1 MDVPIRSVLVAVL
14 FPVFGRQHGKVQGF
28 LGPAR
33 QAFHRA
39 RCFRAIE
46 VLQYVVTQHQ
56 IVAPLAPEGIERSKL
71 AAAALT
77 RVFAPVES
85 VDTNPRPGAPQ
96 SCVQK
101 TKTAPRIEHR
111 ANSTIKHVKIAGN
124 KRAHPL
130 EIIWF
135 GNARLWRFV
144 VTLVITLIK
153 TLFSHRSFSQWAGLW
168 FRAAAKLIAVFYGSL
183 SCAPGRKP
191 AVETNPNPTLP
202 PIRQVIWSAGVIAL
216 MLNAGCARH
225 LDETEVTDRFW
236 AAVAKQRIEQAQFYL
251 RAGEAELLDHRSPL
265 LEISN
270 HSIGRIVI
278 DGQQAAITTTL
289 ALRGSSSEI
298 SSLTI
303 LAREGEYWRVDY
315 AATLKNFEAGRQL
328 LALQERVA
336 ALASTVE
343 QGIAQAGD
351 EVRRALPILEQELS
365 RLQSQLEA
373 QMPALQASL
382 GDFLQRLEE
391 TLEKAPPISTEDH
404 GITAA
409 PDKPL
414 PL

>member
-1 MDVPIRSVLVAVL
+1 
-14 FPVFGRQHGKVQGF
+14 
-28 LGPAR
+28 
-33 QAFHRA
+33 
-39 RCFRAIE
+39 
-46 VLQYVVTQHQ
+46 
-56 IVAPLAPEGIERSKL
+56 
-71 AAAALT
+71 
-77 RVFAPVES
+77 
-85 VDTNPRPGAPQ
+85 
-96 SCVQK
+96 
-101 TKTAPRIEHR
+101 
-111 ANSTIKHVKIAGN
+111 
-124 KRAHPL
+124 
-130 EIIWF
+130 
-135 GNARLWRFV
+135 
-144 VTLVITLIK
+144 
-153 TLFSHRSFSQWAGLW
+153 
-168 FRAAAKLIAVFYGSL
+168 
-183 SCAPGRKP
+183 
-191 AVETNPNPTLP
+191 
-202 PIRQVIWSAGVIAL
+202 